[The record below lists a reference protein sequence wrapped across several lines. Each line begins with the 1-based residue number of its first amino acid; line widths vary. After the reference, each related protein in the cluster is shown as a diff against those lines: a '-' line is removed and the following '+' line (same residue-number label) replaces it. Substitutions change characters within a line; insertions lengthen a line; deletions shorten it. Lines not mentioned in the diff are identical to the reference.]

1 MKIRM
6 FGNNIVRMPNI
17 AFIMMSW
24 IFVLRDIL
32 ISPWSILDEFD
43 IEKGQTVVD
52 YGCGPG
58 SYIKGASE
66 MVGPEGTVWAVD
78 VHELAIKAVLKRI
91 DRENLSN
98 VRVLQA
104 KGNNSGLPENTADV
118 IYALDMFH
126 MVRDH
131 NEFLK
136 EINRICK
143 DRGLLYIGISH
154 QAREVIRRK
163 IESSGTWDIVEEKKR
178 YIKCM
183 PVKDRDG
190 KKEKSTNASIRL

>member
-17 AFIMMSW
+17 AFMMMSW
-24 IFVLRDIL
+24 IFVVRDML
-32 ISPWSILDEFD
+32 MSPWSILDEFD
-43 IEKGQTVVD
+43 MEKGQTVVD

-58 SYIKGASE
+58 SYVKCASE
-66 MVGPEGTVWAVD
+66 MVGPEGTVWEVD
-78 VHELAIKAVLKRI
+78 VHELAVKAVLKGI

-104 KGNNSGLPENTADV
+104 KGNNSGLPDETADV

-136 EINRICK
+136 ELNRISK
-143 DRGLLYIGISH
+143 DRGVLYIGISH
-154 QAREVIRRK
+154 QRREEIRRK
-163 IESSGTWDIVEEKKR
+163 IASSGTWDIVEEKNR
-178 YIKCM
+178 YMKCR
-183 PVKDRDG
+183 PVKEG
-190 KKEKSTNASIRL
+190 EGQ

>member
-6 FGNNIVRMPNI
+6 FGNNVVRMPDI
-17 AFIMMSW
+17 AFMMMSW
-24 IFVLRDIL
+24 IFVVRDML
-32 ISPWSILDEFD
+32 MSPWSILDEF
-43 IEKGQTVVD
+43 EVERGQTIVD

-58 SYIKGASE
+58 SYLKCASE
-66 MVGPEGTVWAVD
+66 MVGPEGMVWAVD

-104 KGNNSGLPENTADV
+104 KGNNSGLPDETADV

-136 EINRICK
+136 ELNRICK
-143 DRGLLYIGISH
+143 ERGLLYIGISH
-154 QAREVIRRK
+154 QSWEAVIPK
-163 IESSGTWDIVEEKKR
+163 IIASGKWDIVEKR
-178 YIKCM
+178 KGYLKCR
-183 PVKDRDG
+183 PVK
-190 KKEKSTNASIRL
+190 N